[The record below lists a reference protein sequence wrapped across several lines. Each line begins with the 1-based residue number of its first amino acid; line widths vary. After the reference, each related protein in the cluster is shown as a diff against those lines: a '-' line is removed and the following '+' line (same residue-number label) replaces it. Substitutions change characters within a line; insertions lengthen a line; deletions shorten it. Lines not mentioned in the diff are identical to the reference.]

1 MAALRRLWS
10 GGGRHGVGRIAY
22 ALRHNPSHRSAPPLP
37 SGAPLGRQSQVYGM
51 TQLMN
56 TTLVTGGAG
65 FIGSHLVDT
74 LVGAG
79 GRVVALDDLSQS
91 GGENL
96 DAYKGDDRVRFVQG
110 SILDDAAVGAAM
122 EGCTHV
128 FHMAAV
134 IGVRYVVD
142 DPLRGILTNTRGT
155 EIVLAHAARLGL
167 RTLIASSS
175 EVYGRGL
182 RAPFKED
189 DDSLIGPTS
198 VPRWSYALS
207 KGLDEHLALAYHR
220 QHGLPVSIVRYF
232 NTYGPRCLPGG
243 YGVIARFV
251 ERALTG
257 QPLIVHGD
265 GAQTRC
271 FTYID
276 DAVRGTYMVG
286 TMEAAVGR
294 VFNIGT
300 PRETTVAALAERV
313 RALAGAAVPVE
324 YVPHEREY
332 GPGFEDTRRRVP
344 DVRRAAEL
352 LGFEAHTELD
362 EGLRRTIDW
371 WTQKLKV

>member
-1 MAALRRLWS
+1 
-10 GGGRHGVGRIAY
+10 
-22 ALRHNPSHRSAPPLP
+22 
-37 SGAPLGRQSQVYGM
+37 
-51 TQLMN
+51 MN

-65 FIGSHLVDT
+65 FIGSHLVDI
-74 LVGAG
+74 LVREG
-79 GRVVALDDLSQS
+79 GRVVVLDDFSQS
-91 GGENL
+91 TGENL
-96 DAYKGDDRVRFVQG
+96 DAYKGDDRVRVVPG

-128 FHMAAV
+128 FHLAAV

-142 DPLRGILTNTRGT
+142 DPLHGILTNTHGT
-155 EIVLAHAARLGL
+155 EIVLAHAARRSL
-167 RTLIASSS
+167 RTLVASSS
-175 EVYGRGL
+175 EVYGRGV

-198 VPRWSYALS
+198 IPRWSYALS

-220 QHGLPVSIVRYF
+220 QQGLPVSIVRYF

-257 QPLIVHGD
+257 QSLIVHGD

-271 FTYID
+271 FTYAD
-276 DAVRGTYMVG
+276 DSVRGTFLAG
-286 TMEAAVGR
+286 TMESAIGQ
-294 VFNIGT
+294 VFNLGT
-300 PRETTVAALAERV
+300 PRETTVSELAERV
-313 RALAGAAVPVE
+313 RSLTGVDAPVE

-344 DVRRAAEL
+344 DARKAAEM
-352 LGFEAHTELD
+352 LGFEAWTSLD
-362 EGLRRTIDW
+362 DGLRRTIDW
-371 WTQKLKV
+371 WTQRIKV

>member
-1 MAALRRLWS
+1 
-10 GGGRHGVGRIAY
+10 
-22 ALRHNPSHRSAPPLP
+22 
-37 SGAPLGRQSQVYGM
+37 
-51 TQLMN
+51 MN

-74 LVGAG
+74 LVREG
-79 GRVVALDDLSQS
+79 GRVVVLDDFSQS
-91 GGENL
+91 TGENL
-96 DAYKGDDRVRFVQG
+96 DAYKGDDRVRVVQG

-128 FHMAAV
+128 FHLAAV

-142 DPLRGILTNTRGT
+142 DPLRGILTNTHGT

-167 RTLIASSS
+167 RTLVASSS
-175 EVYGRGL
+175 EVYGRGV

-198 VPRWSYALS
+198 IPRWSYALS

-220 QHGLPVSIVRYF
+220 QQGLPVSIVRYF

-257 QPLIVHGD
+257 QSLIVHGD

-271 FTYID
+271 FTYAD
-276 DAVRGTYMVG
+276 DSVQGTFLAG
-286 TMEAAVGR
+286 TMESAIGQ
-294 VFNIGT
+294 VFNLGT
-300 PRETTVAALAERV
+300 PRETTVAELAERV
-313 RALAGAAVPVE
+313 RALTGVDAPVE

-344 DVRRAAEL
+344 DTRKAADL
-352 LGFEAHTELD
+352 LGFEAWTSLND
-362 EGLRRTIDW
+362 GLRRTIDW
-371 WTQKLKV
+371 WTQRIKV

>member
-1 MAALRRLWS
+1 
-10 GGGRHGVGRIAY
+10 
-22 ALRHNPSHRSAPPLP
+22 
-37 SGAPLGRQSQVYGM
+37 
-51 TQLMN
+51 MN

-65 FIGSHLVDT
+65 FIGSHLVDI
-74 LVGAG
+74 LVREG
-79 GRVVALDDLSQS
+79 GRVVVLDDFSQS
-91 GGENL
+91 TGENL
-96 DAYKGDDRVRFVQG
+96 DAYKGDDRVRVVPG

-128 FHMAAV
+128 FHLAAV

-142 DPLRGILTNTRGT
+142 DPLHGILTNTHGT
-155 EIVLAHAARLGL
+155 EIVLAHAARRSL
-167 RTLIASSS
+167 RTLVASSS
-175 EVYGRGL
+175 EVYGRGV

-198 VPRWSYALS
+198 IPRWSYALS

-220 QHGLPVSIVRYF
+220 QQGLPVSIVRYF

-257 QPLIVHGD
+257 QSLIVHGD

-271 FTYID
+271 FTYAD
-276 DAVRGTYMVG
+276 DSVRGTFLAG
-286 TMEAAVGR
+286 TMESAIGQ
-294 VFNIGT
+294 VFNLGT
-300 PRETTVAALAERV
+300 PRETTVSELAERV
-313 RALAGAAVPVE
+313 RSLTGVDAPVE

-344 DVRRAAEL
+344 DTRKAAEI
-352 LGFEAHTELD
+352 LGFEAWTSLD
-362 EGLRRTIDW
+362 DGLRRTIDW
-371 WTQKLKV
+371 WTQRIKV

>member
-1 MAALRRLWS
+1 
-10 GGGRHGVGRIAY
+10 
-22 ALRHNPSHRSAPPLP
+22 
-37 SGAPLGRQSQVYGM
+37 
-51 TQLMN
+51 MN

-74 LVGAG
+74 LVHEG
-79 GRVVALDDLSQS
+79 GRVVVLDDFSQS
-91 GGENL
+91 TGENL
-96 DAYKGDDRVRFVQG
+96 DAYKGDDRVRVVQG

-128 FHMAAV
+128 FHLAAV

-142 DPLRGILTNTRGT
+142 DPLRGILTNTHGA

-167 RTLIASSS
+167 RTLVASSS
-175 EVYGRGL
+175 EVYGRGV

-198 VPRWSYALS
+198 IPRWSYALS

-220 QHGLPVSIVRYF
+220 QQGLPVSIVRYF

-257 QPLIVHGD
+257 QSLIVHGD

-271 FTYID
+271 FTYAD
-276 DAVRGTYMVG
+276 DSVQGTFLAG
-286 TMEAAVGR
+286 TMESAIGQ
-294 VFNIGT
+294 VFNLGT
-300 PRETTVAALAERV
+300 PRETTVAELAERV
-313 RALAGAAVPVE
+313 RALTGVDAPVE

-344 DVRRAAEL
+344 DTRKAAEL
-352 LGFEAHTELD
+352 LGFEAWTSLD
-362 EGLRRTIDW
+362 DGLRRTIDW
-371 WTQKLKV
+371 WTQRIKV

>member
-1 MAALRRLWS
+1 
-10 GGGRHGVGRIAY
+10 
-22 ALRHNPSHRSAPPLP
+22 
-37 SGAPLGRQSQVYGM
+37 
-51 TQLMN
+51 MN
-56 TTLVTGGAG
+56 TSLVTGGAG

-74 LVGAG
+74 LTRAG
-79 GRVVALDDLSQS
+79 GRVVVLDDLSQS
-91 GGENL
+91 TGENL
-96 DAYKGDDRVRFVQG
+96 DAYKGDDRVRVIHG

-142 DPLRGILTNTRGT
+142 DPLRGILTNVRGT

-175 EVYGRGL
+175 EVYGRGV

-220 QHGLPVSIVRYF
+220 QQGLPVSVVRYF
-232 NTYGPRCLPGG
+232 NTYGPRCLPAG
-243 YGVIARFV
+243 YGVIARFM

-265 GAQTRC
+265 GGQTRC

-276 DAVRGTYMVG
+276 DAVRGTFLAG
-286 TMEAAVGR
+286 TMESAVGQ
-294 VFNIGT
+294 VFNLGS
-300 PRETTVAALAERV
+300 PRETTVAELAERV
-313 RALAGAAVPVE
+313 RVLTGAAVPVE
-324 YVPHEREY
+324 YVPYEREY
-332 GPGFEDTRRRVP
+332 GPGFEDTRRRAP
-344 DVRRAAEL
+344 DVRKAAEL
-352 LGFEAHTELD
+352 LGFEAGIDLD
-362 EGLRRTIDW
+362 DGLRRTIDW
-371 WTQKLKV
+371 WRQRIKV

>member
-1 MAALRRLWS
+1 
-10 GGGRHGVGRIAY
+10 
-22 ALRHNPSHRSAPPLP
+22 
-37 SGAPLGRQSQVYGM
+37 
-51 TQLMN
+51 MN

-74 LVGAG
+74 LVREG
-79 GRVVALDDLSQS
+79 GRVVVLDDFSQS
-91 GGENL
+91 TGENL
-96 DAYKGDDRVRFVQG
+96 DAYKGDDRVRVVQG

-128 FHMAAV
+128 FHLAAV

-142 DPLRGILTNTRGT
+142 DPLRGILTNTHGT

-167 RTLIASSS
+167 RTLVASSS
-175 EVYGRGL
+175 EVYGRGV

-198 VPRWSYALS
+198 IPRWSYALS

-220 QHGLPVSIVRYF
+220 QQGLPVSIVRYF

-257 QPLIVHGD
+257 QSLIVHGD

-271 FTYID
+271 FTYAD
-276 DAVRGTYMVG
+276 DSVQGTFLAG
-286 TMEAAVGR
+286 TMESAIGQ
-294 VFNIGT
+294 VFNLGT
-300 PRETTVAALAERV
+300 PRETTVAELAERV
-313 RALAGAAVPVE
+313 RALTGVDAPVE

-344 DVRRAAEL
+344 DTRKAAEL
-352 LGFEAHTELD
+352 LGFEAWTSLD
-362 EGLRRTIDW
+362 DGLRRTIDW
-371 WTQKLKV
+371 WTQRIKV

>member
-1 MAALRRLWS
+1 
-10 GGGRHGVGRIAY
+10 
-22 ALRHNPSHRSAPPLP
+22 
-37 SGAPLGRQSQVYGM
+37 
-51 TQLMN
+51 MN

-74 LVGAG
+74 LVHEG
-79 GRVVALDDLSQS
+79 GRVVVLDDFSQS
-91 GGENL
+91 TGENL
-96 DAYKGDDRVRFVQG
+96 DAYKGDDRVRVVQG
-110 SILDDAAVGAAM
+110 SILDGAAVGAAM

-128 FHMAAV
+128 FHLAAV

-142 DPLRGILTNTRGT
+142 DPLRGILTNTHGA

-167 RTLIASSS
+167 RTLVASSS
-175 EVYGRGL
+175 EVYGRGV

-198 VPRWSYALS
+198 IPRWSYALS

-220 QHGLPVSIVRYF
+220 QQGLPVSIVRYF

-257 QPLIVHGD
+257 QSLIVHGD

-271 FTYID
+271 FTYAD
-276 DAVRGTYMVG
+276 DSVQGTFLAG
-286 TMEAAVGR
+286 TMESAIGQ
-294 VFNIGT
+294 VFNLGT
-300 PRETTVAALAERV
+300 PRETTVAELAERV
-313 RALAGAAVPVE
+313 RALTGVDAPVE

-344 DVRRAAEL
+344 DTRKAAEL
-352 LGFEAHTELD
+352 LGFEAWTSLD
-362 EGLRRTIDW
+362 DGLRRTIDW
-371 WTQKLKV
+371 WTQRIKV

>member
-1 MAALRRLWS
+1 
-10 GGGRHGVGRIAY
+10 
-22 ALRHNPSHRSAPPLP
+22 
-37 SGAPLGRQSQVYGM
+37 
-51 TQLMN
+51 MN

-65 FIGSHLVDT
+65 FIGSHLVDI
-74 LVGAG
+74 LVREG
-79 GRVVALDDLSQS
+79 GRVVVLDDFSQS
-91 GGENL
+91 TGENL
-96 DAYKGDDRVRFVQG
+96 DAYKGDDRVRVVPG

-128 FHMAAV
+128 FHLAAV

-142 DPLRGILTNTRGT
+142 DPLHGILTNTHGT
-155 EIVLAHAARLGL
+155 EIVLAHAARRSL
-167 RTLIASSS
+167 RTLVASSS
-175 EVYGRGL
+175 EVYGRGV

-198 VPRWSYALS
+198 IPRWSYALS

-220 QHGLPVSIVRYF
+220 QQGLPVSIVRYF

-257 QPLIVHGD
+257 QSLIVHGD

-271 FTYID
+271 FTYAD
-276 DAVRGTYMVG
+276 DSVRGTFLAG
-286 TMEAAVGR
+286 TMESAIGQ
-294 VFNIGT
+294 VFNLGT
-300 PRETTVAALAERV
+300 PRETTVSELAERV
-313 RALAGAAVPVE
+313 RALTGVDAPVE

-344 DVRRAAEL
+344 DTRKAAEI
-352 LGFEAHTELD
+352 LGFEAWTSLD
-362 EGLRRTIDW
+362 DGLRRTIDW
-371 WTQKLKV
+371 WTQRIKV

>member
-1 MAALRRLWS
+1 M
-10 GGGRHGVGRIAY
+10 I
-22 ALRHNPSHRSAPPLP
+22 
-37 SGAPLGRQSQVYGM
+37 
-51 TQLMN
+51 
-56 TTLVTGGAG
+56 TLVTGGAG

-74 LVGAG
+74 LVHEG
-79 GRVVALDDLSQS
+79 GRVVVLDDFSQS
-91 GGENL
+91 TGENL
-96 DAYKGDDRVRFVQG
+96 DAYKGDDRVRVVQG

-128 FHMAAV
+128 FHLAAV

-142 DPLRGILTNTRGT
+142 DPLRGILTNTHGT

-167 RTLIASSS
+167 RTLVASSS
-175 EVYGRGL
+175 EVYGRGV

-198 VPRWSYALS
+198 IPRWSYALS

-220 QHGLPVSIVRYF
+220 QQGLPVSIVRYF

-257 QPLIVHGD
+257 QSLIVHGD

-271 FTYID
+271 FTYAD
-276 DAVRGTYMVG
+276 DSVQGTFLAG
-286 TMEAAVGR
+286 TMESAIGQ
-294 VFNIGT
+294 VFNLGT
-300 PRETTVAALAERV
+300 PRETTVAELAERV
-313 RALAGAAVPVE
+313 RALTGVDAPVE

-344 DVRRAAEL
+344 DTRKAAEL
-352 LGFEAHTELD
+352 LGFEAWTSLD
-362 EGLRRTIDW
+362 DGLRRTIDW
-371 WTQKLKV
+371 WTQRIKV

>member
-1 MAALRRLWS
+1 
-10 GGGRHGVGRIAY
+10 
-22 ALRHNPSHRSAPPLP
+22 
-37 SGAPLGRQSQVYGM
+37 
-51 TQLMN
+51 MN

-74 LVGAG
+74 LVREG
-79 GRVVALDDLSQS
+79 GRVVVLDDFSQS
-91 GGENL
+91 TGENL
-96 DAYKGDDRVRFVQG
+96 DAYKGDDRVRVVQG

-122 EGCTHV
+122 EGCTHI
-128 FHMAAV
+128 FHLAAV

-142 DPLRGILTNTRGT
+142 DPLRGILTNTHGT

-167 RTLIASSS
+167 RTLVASSS
-175 EVYGRGL
+175 EVYGRGV

-198 VPRWSYALS
+198 IPRWSYALS

-220 QHGLPVSIVRYF
+220 QQGLPVSIVRYF

-257 QPLIVHGD
+257 QSLIVHGD

-271 FTYID
+271 FTYAD
-276 DAVRGTYMVG
+276 DSVQGTFLAG
-286 TMEAAVGR
+286 TMESAIGQ
-294 VFNIGT
+294 VFNLGT
-300 PRETTVAALAERV
+300 PRETTVAELAERV
-313 RALAGAAVPVE
+313 RALTGVDAPVE

-344 DVRRAAEL
+344 DTRKAAEL
-352 LGFEAHTELD
+352 LGFEAWTSLD
-362 EGLRRTIDW
+362 DGLRRTIDW
-371 WTQKLKV
+371 WTQRIKV

>member
-1 MAALRRLWS
+1 M
-10 GGGRHGVGRIAY
+10 I
-22 ALRHNPSHRSAPPLP
+22 
-37 SGAPLGRQSQVYGM
+37 
-51 TQLMN
+51 
-56 TTLVTGGAG
+56 TLVTGGAG

-74 LVGAG
+74 LVREG
-79 GRVVALDDLSQS
+79 GRVVVLDDFSQS
-91 GGENL
+91 TGENL
-96 DAYKGDDRVRFVQG
+96 DAYQGDDRVRVVHG

-142 DPLRGILTNTRGT
+142 DPLHGILTNTHGT

-167 RTLIASSS
+167 RTLVASSS
-175 EVYGRGL
+175 EVYGRGV

-198 VPRWSYALS
+198 IPRWSYALS

-220 QHGLPVSIVRYF
+220 QQGLPVSIVRYF

-257 QPLIVHGD
+257 QSLIVHGD
-265 GAQTRC
+265 GGQTRC

-276 DAVRGTYMVG
+276 DSVRGTFLAG
-286 TMEAAVGR
+286 TMKSAVGQ
-294 VFNIGT
+294 VFNLGT
-300 PRETTVAALAERV
+300 PRETTVAELAERV
-313 RALAGAAVPVE
+313 RVLTGVDAPVE
-324 YVPHEREY
+324 YVAHEQEY

-344 DVRRAAEL
+344 DTRKAAEI
-352 LGFEAHTELD
+352 LGFEARISLD
-362 EGLRRTIDW
+362 DGLRRTIDW
-371 WTQKLKV
+371 WTQRIKV

>member
-1 MAALRRLWS
+1 
-10 GGGRHGVGRIAY
+10 
-22 ALRHNPSHRSAPPLP
+22 
-37 SGAPLGRQSQVYGM
+37 
-51 TQLMN
+51 MN

-74 LVGAG
+74 LVHEG
-79 GRVVALDDLSQS
+79 GRVVVLDDFSQS
-91 GGENL
+91 TGENL
-96 DAYKGDDRVRFVQG
+96 DAYKGDDRVRVVQG

-128 FHMAAV
+128 FHLAAV

-142 DPLRGILTNTRGT
+142 DPLRGILTNTHGT

-167 RTLIASSS
+167 RTLVASSS
-175 EVYGRGL
+175 EVYGRGV

-198 VPRWSYALS
+198 IPRWSYALS

-220 QHGLPVSIVRYF
+220 QQGLPVSIVRYF

-257 QPLIVHGD
+257 QSLIVHGD

-271 FTYID
+271 FTYAD
-276 DAVRGTYMVG
+276 DSVQGTFLAG
-286 TMEAAVGR
+286 TMESAIGQ
-294 VFNIGT
+294 VFNLGT
-300 PRETTVAALAERV
+300 PRETTVAELAERV
-313 RALAGAAVPVE
+313 RALTGVDAPVE

-344 DVRRAAEL
+344 DTRKAAEL
-352 LGFEAHTELD
+352 LGFEAWTSLD
-362 EGLRRTIDW
+362 DGLRRTIDW
-371 WTQKLKV
+371 WTQRIKV